1 MVLSAKQ
8 RDELH
13 HAIADYLNSQGFSET
28 LASFKKEANMT
39 NVGDSKYNGLL
50 EKKWTAVIRLNKKVM
65 DMETKLAELQHEA
78 TEGGGT

>member
-28 LASFKKEANMT
+28 LASFKKEANM
-39 NVGDSKYNGLL
+39 VFMISVFYVVLCASLFLL
-50 EKKWTAVIRLNKKVM
+50 IIWEYFKKLENY
-65 DMETKLAELQHEA
+65 Q
-78 TEGGGT
+78 